1 VLLVLKVAIEA
12 SSLRAGAEGGLL
24 TPGLTNGA
32 LLAVVLGGVWSMFFP
47 TLAPGA
53 CALIGAGAFLAASM
67 QMPLTAVV
75 LIVEFTHAD
84 HNLLYPLLL
93 AVAGSV
99 MTIRVMPAML
109 GWMSSLR
116 VRAEISE
123 KQVEHSNV

>member
-1 VLLVLKVAIEA
+1 
-12 SSLRAGAEGGLL
+12 
-24 TPGLTNGA
+24 
-32 LLAVVLGGVWSMFFP
+32 
-47 TLAPGA
+47 
-53 CALIGAGAFLAASM
+53 M

-99 MTIRVMPAML
+99 MTIRAMPAVLACMRH
-109 GWMSSLR
+109 LR
-116 VRAEISE
+116 VRAEIPE